1 MTDAVSRGHNLSI
14 VSPEIAR
21 LLSDSKADVRK
32 RGAGEVDRKVKTYC
46 EEGDWE
52 TIHNLIRTLRTS
64 FSNSIQNSLRKGGLL
79 ALSAVGIALN
89 KHIGDFVIELV
100 DAAIELFTDHD
111 STVRYHAAEAL
122 YNIAKIARGL
132 LLVQFREIFAAMCN
146 LKCDN
151 DRSVQGASD
160 SLDSILRDIATEC
173 KEFNVDLFVKTIRTH
188 IHTTNPRIRQYVL
201 SWLMLMDTVPDI
213 SLTEDLPQFLEGV
226 MDILGDPERKIASLA
241 EQLLSQY
248 LARLQQ
254 MQQEGKTVC
263 WGEIINIVIKSCRKK
278 DDVTRNIAINWAVKI
293 LSISNEHMLPYMP
306 DLLKVFLSSMSDP
319 SETIRSKAGEG
330 NTQLAGLYGLVR
342 SESYEF
348 KDDIPEGL
356 TERIMSSLAECIH
369 SSEIPTKSSA
379 LEWLQMVLEGNP
391 ELASNW
397 LFPELL
403 NLLGDPSDQVVELS
417 LHVLAMI
424 TQGSEESFHKFLS
437 ELISLF
443 EIDSYKLMSRVST
456 IVRTLARIT
465 PCENLFRMLARI
477 LSGVPNLAFVSSMVT
492 SLNLILLTSPE
503 LLPFRNIL
511 KRGLEDQ
518 QASELFK
525 DLYYCWSYNAV
536 SLVSLCLISKAYKH
550 SYELIRAFG
559 EQEITVATLVQ
570 IDKLVQLLESPV
582 FTFIRL
588 ALLEPE
594 ENPYLIKALYGILM
608 LLPQSS
614 AFDDLHK
621 RLKSVNTLCN
631 LNSASLEAAKHTGP
645 KSQEVPNVDWDKLLA
660 HYKLVEEE
668 KETYARAKALK

>member
-1 MTDAVSRGHNLSI
+1 MDLSI
-14 VSPEIAR
+14 ISPEVAR

-32 RGAGEVDRKVKTYC
+32 RGAGEVDRKVKMYC
-46 EEGDWE
+46 EEGAWE

-64 FSNSIQNSLRKGGLL
+64 FSLSIQNSLRKGGLL

-132 LLVQFREIFAAMCN
+132 LLVQFGEIFSAMCN

-151 DRSVQGASD
+151 ERSVQGASD

-173 KEFNVDLFVKTIRTH
+173 KEFNIDIFVNTIRTH
-188 IHTTNPRIRQYVL
+188 IQTTNPRIRQYVL
-201 SWLMLMDTVPDI
+201 SWLMLMETVPDI
-213 SLTEDLPQFLEGV
+213 SLTEDLPQFLEGI
-226 MDILGDPERKIASLA
+226 MDIVGDPERKIANLA

-248 LARLQQ
+248 LTRLQD
-254 MQQEGKTVC
+254 MQSEGKTVA
-263 WGEIINIVIKSCRKK
+263 WGKIIVIVIKSCKK
-278 DDVTRNIAINWAVKI
+278 KEDVTRNIAINWAVRI
-293 LSISNEHMLPYMP
+293 LAMSNEHMLPYMP
-306 DLLKVFLSSMSDP
+306 ELLRVMLASISDP
-319 SETIRSKAGEG
+319 SESIRVKAGEG
-330 NTQLAGLYGLVR
+330 NAQLAGLYGLVF
-342 SESYEF
+342 SDSYEH
-348 KDDIPEGL
+348 KDSIPEGL
-356 TERIMSSLAECIH
+356 TERVMSALSESIH
-369 SSEIPTKSSA
+369 QCHEIPTKSSA
-379 LEWLQMVLEGNP
+379 LEWLQMVLEKNP

-424 TQGSEESFHKFLS
+424 TQGSEDSFHKFLS
-437 ELISLF
+437 ELVSLF
-443 EIDSYKLMSRVST
+443 QIDSYKLLSRVST
-456 IVRTLARIT
+456 IVKTLARIT
-465 PCENLFRMLARI
+465 PCEDLFRMLARI
-477 LSGVPNLAFVSSMVT
+477 ISGVPNLVFVSSIVT

-503 LLPFRNIL
+503 LLPFRSIL
-511 KRGLEDQ
+511 KRGLKDK
-518 QASELFK
+518 QARELFK

-536 SLVSLCLISKAYKH
+536 SLVSLCLLSKTYEHAYT
-550 SYELIRAFG
+550 LIRAFG
-559 EQEITVATLVQ
+559 ELEVTVATLVQ
-570 IDKLVQLLESPV
+570 IDKLIQLIESPV
-582 FTFIRL
+582 FTYIRL

-594 ENPYLIKALYGILM
+594 ENPYLVKALYGILM

-631 LNSASLEAAKHTGP
+631 LNSVSF
-645 KSQEVPNVDWDKLLA
+645 EVCFFF
-660 HYKLVEEE
+660 
-668 KETYARAKALK
+668 LKNCSFVVS